1 MAEKEADVMRADA
14 EDVYLARELYDTQVH
29 VIAETRTAEE
39 QNGEQKG
46 VLRGRSRRRCVRLSS
61 G

>member
-29 VIAETRTAEE
+29 VIAETRTIE
-39 QNGEQKG
+39 EQKG
-46 VLRGRSRRRCVRLSS
+46 EQNIECWDSYRPF
-61 G
+61 